1 MAVEP
6 EIAPTPS
13 FEPDLP
19 LVVLPEERAERM
31 IKRAKFDAEHLV
43 IVAEGQARNIVLR
56 AHKNAKKIVDNAKS
70 EASGIARP
78 ELRGTR

>member
-19 LVVLPEERAERM
+19 VVVSPEEQVKRM
-31 IKRAKFDAEHLV
+31 LKRGKFDAEHLV
-43 IVAEGQARNIVLR
+43 IVAEGQARDIVLK
-56 AHKNAKKIVDNAKS
+56 AHKSAKKIVDDAKS
-70 EASGIARP
+70 AASGIARP
-78 ELRGTR
+78 ELRGTN